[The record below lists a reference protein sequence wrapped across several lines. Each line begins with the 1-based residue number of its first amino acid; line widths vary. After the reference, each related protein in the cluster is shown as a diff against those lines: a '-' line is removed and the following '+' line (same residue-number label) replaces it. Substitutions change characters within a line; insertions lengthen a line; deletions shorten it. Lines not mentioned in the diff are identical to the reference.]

1 MQKIPRCSEKV
12 NGSPFVVAKCY
23 KSHNRKM
30 LTGSNPRSQDT
41 VTTEKTASDN
51 FGILSRHAPLL
62 EQLCASLERNLTSPE
77 PNTCLL
83 KLQQFGEALA
93 QHVAA
98 LLGIAPPGVNAGRP
112 SGPSAT
118 QEPPRSVLD
127 RHTALAAATGKR
139 SQCFFFAMSCVRTT
153 SSFFRRTGRNRE
165 PGRKAICL
173 R

>member
-1 MQKIPRCSEKV
+1 
-12 NGSPFVVAKCY
+12 
-23 KSHNRKM
+23 M

-98 LLGIAPPGVNAGRP
+98 LLGIAPP
-112 SGPSAT
+112 
-118 QEPPRSVLD
+118 
-127 RHTALAAATGKR
+127 R
-139 SQCFFFAMSCVRTT
+139 SQRRPTFWSFCNART
-153 SSFFRRTGRNRE
+153 SSIG
-165 PGRKAICL
+165 P
-173 R
+173 